1 MAKGPPIPNEDFP
14 FALLAVVSPFAFGLL
29 FAVVVL
35 IGLVVEAL

>member
-1 MAKGPPIPNEDFP
+1 MARRPPIPDEDFP